1 MINHLAMHTRPEIT
15 YHLSSLSRF
24 VTSPGPRHWL
34 AAKHLL
40 RYLKGT
46 AAMEL
51 LFNDLVV
58 TGWSDASFASCLDTV
73 ARPPNFSS
81 RVALAQYR
89 GNQKF
94 SRLLVLPAR
103 IRK

>member
-1 MINHLAMHTRPEIT
+1 M
-15 YHLSSLSRF
+15 
-24 VTSPGPRHWL
+24 G
-34 AAKHLL
+34 
-40 RYLKGT
+40 
-46 AAMEL
+46 L
-51 LFNDLVV
+51 LFKPFVSSDLVV

-89 GNQKF
+89 GNQKI